1 MESKTLKAGN
11 GNLWKGL
18 RPIPGKLY
26 LTGTAL
32 HHVPNFSAFHRTERT
47 VELEDIDNVEIST
60 TMAYGF
66 IPLPNEV
73 RVTLNDGEVLKY
85 IVNGRKKWKKAIDEA
100 AGLTKV
106 VLHDKSV

>member
-26 LTGTAL
+26 LTETVL
-32 HHVPNFSAFHRTERT
+32 HHVPNFSAFHRAERT
-47 VELEDIDNVEIST
+47 VELEDIDNVEIGT

-73 RVTLNDGEVLKY
+73 RVTLKDGEVLKY

-100 AGLTKV
+100 AGLTKA
-106 VLHDKSV
+106 VLHDNSV